1 MHTLIHTGTAHTRP
15 TPAHTPRTNTHIHA
29 HTCSQMHT
37 HACTQA
43 RTHVHTH
50 WDVRFSTTETPGPP
64 GNKSHVPTRE
74 KDALPTGAPD
84 SPLSPSSPGDQA
96 HGFSQEPR
104 RAAHELL
111 SVWRNQH
118 PRVASTPP
126 ALATTR
132 TASLGPSGRP
142 TSVQDPTAQAARAGR
157 LTPVRRTAGGRSPP
171 CTCRFWQRSW
181 HPPSLQ
187 SSGTWSAPPG
197 WTPGPPPDPTW
208 WGRAFWTEPRGP
220 RACFCGDL
228 SFLTVCNDLHLSLTP
243 DKE

>member
-84 SPLSPSSPGDQA
+84 SPLSPSPPGDQA

-118 PRVASTPP
+118 PRVASTPQHRP
-126 ALATTR
+126 PHARPARGPRGGPPLSKTPQHRQPGQGASPPSDARQEGGAHHAHVGSGSGPGIHPPCRALARGQPPRGGRQDHRQTR
-132 TASLGPSGRP
+132 RGGVGPSGWSP
-142 TSVQDPTAQAARAGR
+142 GGPERAS
-157 LTPVRRTAGGRSPP
+157 AGI
-171 CTCRFWQRSW
+171 
-181 HPPSLQ
+181 
-187 SSGTWSAPPG
+187 
-197 WTPGPPPDPTW
+197 
-208 WGRAFWTEPRGP
+208 
-220 RACFCGDL
+220 
-228 SFLTVCNDLHLSLTP
+228 
-243 DKE
+243 